1 MGKYVEKITSY
12 TKEELCDIF
21 EPVYMNVMKSYNFI
35 NIGNIE
41 LKSIVMKVLDDC
53 FDNLDESKAY
63 NFDILFLEKFTDSI
77 NKYFSK
83 MFEDS
88 KVFVS
93 VLSDFVSKNINFSE
107 NYRDNL
113 KSFEKLSSF
122 FEKIDFVPDI
132 NLCVE
137 FLNNNSLVS
146 AILEEIVDKN
156 LKKIKNDGIDSL
168 FKSLVSISF
177 IESYCMVHNIE
188 IADFYDDDYSSD
200 DYYTEDSIET
210 YLKEMGSFPLLSRD
224 EERKLARLISQ
235 GDKKAKDTFLKSNLR
250 LVVSIAYRLL

>member
-1 MGKYVEKITSY
+1 
-12 TKEELCDIF
+12 
-21 EPVYMNVMKSYNFI
+21 
-35 NIGNIE
+35 
-41 LKSIVMKVLDDC
+41 
-53 FDNLDESKAY
+53 
-63 NFDILFLEKFTDSI
+63 
-77 NKYFSK
+77 

-168 FKSLVSISF
+168 FNLSF
-177 IESYCMVHNIE
+177 L
-188 IADFYDDDYSSD
+188 F
-200 DYYTEDSIET
+200 
-210 YLKEMGSFPLLSRD
+210 LL
-224 EERKLARLISQ
+224 
-235 GDKKAKDTFLKSNLR
+235 
-250 LVVSIAYRLL
+250 